1 MLGNDLRSAAR
12 HLRRHP
18 GFAAL
23 AVLTL
28 VLGLG
33 STLAVV
39 TVVDTVLFRSLPY
52 PEPDRLV
59 RIWPDVWFTKK
70 EVQEFERQARAFEH
84 IGAYFAWDKAAL
96 ATDGPPVVVEAAMV
110 SVGFFD
116 TLAVAPSLG
125 RGFRS
130 GEDRP
135 GDAPPIVLS
144 ESLWRREFAGSN
156 DVLGRQVR
164 VDGQPH
170 VVVGVMPPSVRYP
183 RNEIELW
190 RPLLFDPS
198 DAVDFESAYVQ
209 LIGRLPPG
217 LSLQLAEEDGRRV
230 AGLMTE
236 RLGQRERRGSA
247 LGVVPLHRHVV
258 GDVRPALL
266 SLLGAV
272 ALVMA
277 IAIVNVANLLLAR
290 GGERSRE
297 FAVRL
302 ALGAGRSGLAR
313 LVVVES
319 GLIATVGGALSIPF
333 AWAALRALRPVM
345 PPDLP
350 RLADITIDWRIAAI
364 GASLSAVAALAAAFI
379 PAARAARDDVHHGL
393 RDGGGARVVV
403 GRRRLRAALV
413 VAQVALAVVLAS
425 GAGLLA
431 KSLMRLS
438 EVPLGLQTE
447 NVIGFRP
454 MLPRAWF
461 DDFDRARRAYARIV
475 QRVRDLPGVEA
486 AGGIHMIPIE
496 NRGFGGELRVEGA
509 PEPLEPQFVNWRVV
523 TPGYF
528 ETVRVPLIRGRLL
541 DEWDI
546 PDRTDVA
553 VVNRRLARACFG
565 DADPIGRRF
574 RHSLEGPDWITV
586 VGVVGDV
593 HQHGA
598 DRPVQPEAYR
608 PLAQVRR
615 PVGLALMVRSPRSPD
630 ALVPVIR
637 KAVRGVEPD
646 VPIASARVMRTVVRD
661 SMVRQRLVAQL
672 IGALAGL
679 ALLLGALGTYGVL
692 TADVIS
698 RTREIGVR
706 MAVGA
711 RPADVLWL
719 VLRRALAVVSLGLII
734 GLPLALAL
742 SRALSSQLF
751 HVAPSDPSTYVAVT
765 AALLGVAGL
774 AAAVPAR
781 RAAATDPLSAIRH
794 E

>member
-70 EVQEFERQARAFEH
+70 EVQEFERQARAFEG

-96 ATDGPPVVVEAAMV
+96 ATDGPPAVVESAMV

-116 TLAVAPSLG
+116 TLAVAPLLG
-125 RGFRS
+125 RGFRA

-135 GDAPPIVLS
+135 GEELPIVLS
-144 ESLWRREFAGSN
+144 ESLWRREFGASGN
-156 DVLGRQVR
+156 VLGRQVR

-170 VVVGVMPPSVRYP
+170 VIVGVMPTSFRYP

-190 RPLLFDPS
+190 RPLVFDPS
-198 DAVDFESAYVQ
+198 QAVDFESAYVQ
-209 LIGRLPPG
+209 LLGRLPPG
-217 LSLQLAEEDGRRV
+217 VSLELARDDGRRV
-230 AGLMTE
+230 ADLMTE

-247 LGVVPLHRHVV
+247 SGVVPLHRHIV

-272 ALVMA
+272 VLVMA

-302 ALGAGRSGLAR
+302 ALGAGRSDLAR
-313 LVVVES
+313 LVLVES
-319 GLIATVGGALSIPF
+319 TLIAVVGGGLSIPF
-333 AWAALRALRPVM
+333 AWGALRALRPVL
-345 PPDLP
+345 PADLP
-350 RLADITIDWRIAAI
+350 RLADITIDPRIVAMAV
-364 GASLSAVAALAAAFI
+364 SLSAFAALGAALI
-379 PAARAARDDVHHGL
+379 PAARAVRDDVHQGL
-393 RDGGGARVVV
+393 RDAGGARVVA
-403 GRRRLRAALV
+403 GRRRLRAGLV
-413 VAQVALAVVLAS
+413 VAEVALAVVLAS

-431 KSLMRLS
+431 KSLVRLT

-454 MLPRAWF
+454 MLPREWF
-461 DDFDRARRAYARIV
+461 DDFDRARRAYAGIV
-475 QRVRDLPGVEA
+475 QRVRGLPGVEA

-509 PEPLEPQFVNWRVV
+509 PEPLESQFVNWRVV

-528 ETVRVPLIRGRLL
+528 ETVRVPLVRGRLL
-541 DEWDI
+541 NEWDVA
-546 PDRTDVA
+546 DRTDVA
-553 VVNRRLARACFG
+553 VVNLRLARAYFG
-565 DADPIGRRF
+565 GADPIGRRF
-574 RHSLEGPDWITV
+574 RHSLEGPEWTTV

-598 DRPVQPEAYR
+598 DRAVQPEVYR
-608 PLAQVRR
+608 PMAQARR
-615 PVGLALMVRSPRSPD
+615 PIALALMVRSAQSPD
-630 ALVPVIR
+630 ALVPAVR
-637 KAVRGVEPD
+637 EAVRGVEPD
-646 VPIASARVMRTVVRD
+646 VPIASARVMATVVRD
-661 SMVRQRLVAQL
+661 SMVQRRLVAQL

-692 TADVIS
+692 TADVTS

-719 VLRRALAVVSLGLII
+719 VLRQALAVVSLGL
-734 GLPLALAL
+734 ALGP
-742 SRALSSQLF
+742 RA
-751 HVAPSDPSTYVAVT
+751 
-765 AALLGVAGL
+765 VAGAQQPAL
-774 AAAVPAR
+774 PRRSERPVDLPRGGRGAVGRGWPRRGRAGAAGGGHRSVE
-781 RAAATDPLSAIRH
+781 RH
-794 E
+794 PS